1 MLKGGPSRIGKEST
15 NGKLGDQ
22 VSLMIRPGDQSIHDE
37 QNMGVPWSDDIW
49 KAINRVVE
57 EETARV
63 RVGVAF
69 LPQSNV
75 SSKTISVPSDLIVN
89 QLVGGETAST
99 LTVDEGATVRLNE
112 IWVEFALT
120 TQQVHQT
127 AQAEHPE
134 QTSAVTLAR
143 RAAQYLALAQD
154 FVIFQDYNGY
164 SAPFFQQYVRFLP
177 GEAPADGGLLSIPQ
191 PASPP
196 WAGVGR
202 FASTNAAITVA
213 PMSGSPGVRY
223 GENTLAAV
231 AMGYS
236 MLASQGQT
244 GPYALILNT
253 VPYSDLFAPVGA
265 SSLVVTADRV
275 TPLVKAG
282 LHVTGALPPYAPV
295 PPRSPPAPLAPPYF
309 GVLVSVGGQTM
320 DLVTGLQAQTEF
332 VQRDVNENWRFRVV
346 ERFALR
352 VTDPSAIVPLVFTG

>member
-1 MLKGGPSRIGKEST
+1 MANLETGSAGSIHPS
-15 NGKLGDQ
+15 
-22 VSLMIRPGDQSIHDE
+22 DQSIRDE
-37 QNMGVPWSDDIW
+37 ENKKVPWSDDIW
-49 KAINRVVE
+49 KAINRVVQE
-57 EETARV
+57 QTARV

-75 SSKTISVPSDLIVN
+75 SSKTTSVPSDLIVS
-89 QLVGGETAST
+89 QPMSGETAST

-112 IWVEFALT
+112 IWIEFALT

-134 QTSAVTLAR
+134 LTSAVTLAR
-143 RAAQYLALAQD
+143 RAAQYLALAED
-154 FVIFQDYNGY
+154 FVIFQGYSGY
-164 SAPFFQQYVRFLP
+164 SAPFFQQYVRFPP
-177 GEAPADGGLLSIPQ
+177 GQAPTDGGLLSIPQ
-191 PASPP
+191 PASRP
-196 WAGVGR
+196 WAGVGP

-213 PMSGSPGVRY
+213 PLSGSPGVRY
-223 GENTLAAV
+223 GENTLTAV
-231 AMGYS
+231 ASGYS
-236 MLASQGQT
+236 VLTSQGQT

-253 VPYSDLFAPVGA
+253 VPYSDLLAPVGA

-282 LHVTGALPPYAPV
+282 LYGTGALPPYRPV
-295 PPRSPPAPLAPPYF
+295 TPTPPAPLAPPYF

-352 VTDPSAIVPLVFTG
+352 VTDPSAIVPLVFTA